1 MPEKIA
7 LMTDSACDLP
17 PEILQ
22 SHSVFVLPLKIIYG
36 EQEFRDKVDI
46 QPEEVYGQMPN
57 RIPTTS
63 MPSPGEIQN
72 MFDDIRSQGYT
83 KILAMHISSGL
94 SGTFNAVKMV
104 AEQITDIQI
113 EVFDCR
119 TLSVGEGFQVY
130 EAAKDIARGLDFEK
144 IVENIE
150 ERRPK
155 VQVFYVIETLE
166 YLKRGG
172 RIGKVAAMLG
182 ELLQL
187 KPIISVDDEGKYF
200 TFCKA
205 RGRKQSI
212 ERLAEIIEK
221 AVSVA
226 QVDIAVMHG
235 GALEEAQKLKER
247 LQHLP
252 NVKEMLFGQ
261 ISPALGVHTG
271 PGLIGVSFVHN
282 CEA

>member
-1 MPEKIA
+1 MPERIA

-36 EQEFRDKVDI
+36 DQEYRDKVDI
-46 QPEEVYGQMPN
+46 QPEEVYDRMPEL
-57 RIPTTS
+57 IPTTS

-72 MFDDIRSQGYT
+72 IFDEIKSHGYT

-94 SGTFNAVKMV
+94 SGTFNAVKMI
-104 AEQITDIQI
+104 AQEITDMQI

-119 TLSVGEGFQVY
+119 TLSVGQGFQIY
-130 EAAKDIARGLDFEK
+130 EAAKDIARGLDLSK
-144 IVENIE
+144 ILENIE
-150 ERRPK
+150 KRRAK

-172 RIGKVAAMLG
+172 RIGKVAAVLG

-200 TFCKA
+200 TYCKT

-212 ERLAEIIEK
+212 DKLAEIIEK
-221 AVSVA
+221 AVNTN

-235 GALEEAQKLKER
+235 GALEEAKKLKER

-271 PGLIGVSFVHN
+271 PGLIGVSYV
-282 CEA
+282 EAL